1 MTQNQ
6 KKILGEGL
14 TEREIG
20 EIKKK
25 EEFMGLDMVRIHEM
39 LERSGMYKI
48 YWHTQ

>member
-20 EIKKK
+20 EIKK
-25 EEFMGLDMVRIHEM
+25 EEVMGLDMVRIHEM